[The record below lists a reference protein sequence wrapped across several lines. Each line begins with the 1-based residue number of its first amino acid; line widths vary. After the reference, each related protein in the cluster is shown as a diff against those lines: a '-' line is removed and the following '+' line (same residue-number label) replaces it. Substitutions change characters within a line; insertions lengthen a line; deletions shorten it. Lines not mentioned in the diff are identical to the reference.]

1 MATVSAGINNQVFGE
16 RYLISRVV
24 RDQYGNVDESGAVE
38 PFECVGVPQEK
49 EFSQKLDGERIGVN
63 FKGDVTLTVPFIR
76 FRKAD
81 LPPGFIFKELDR
93 IEQLDHEQ
101 NAYVVEYAP
110 PASSNDLISVKVS
123 VA

>member
-16 RYLISRVV
+16 RYSISRVV
-24 RDQYGNVDESGAVE
+24 RDQYGNADKSGTVE
-38 PFECVGVPQEK
+38 PFECVGVPLDK

-63 FKGDVTLTVPFIR
+63 FKGDVALTVPFIR

-81 LPPGFIFKELDR
+81 LPPGFTFKDLDR
-93 IEQLDHEQ
+93 IEQLDHERA
-101 NAYVVEYAP
+101 AYVVEYAP
-110 PASSNDLISVKVS
+110 QSSNDLINVKVS